1 MASEDLFSP
10 DLQADLPQ
18 AVLAQPLEAE
28 PQARIRAE
36 RGKYQAALLKWLRR
50 DHPAEALQSMRGAV
64 RSVMGCVP
72 QDRRRALWWA
82 SGALLDCLEHGDLPD
97 EPGAKKLLGRIDLQ
111 MKSLAEGQPADS
123 DAMLREM
130 LQRIAP
136 SRAASDTVTAL
147 KRAYALAAPLSQA
160 NALPADEDGALL
172 SEMRVLLYAAKEN
185 WVLCACNASVMPEFA
200 AQLAQLSALAER
212 LAPDTLRRLC
222 LRMRDSA
229 TRADNP
235 EQVRRLVPEMA
246 TALLLLGSGLEQ
258 GRDAGDEFAEQVNIA
273 DLQMRLALA
282 GATQDEHKFADL
294 VALQCRVEARNA
306 AAILLAETG
315 TDLRQAE
322 QLFGD
327 LSGNAADGGQAARPP
342 TAQAQLQ
349 AERLAGLLLRVQNG
363 LRFLGQEQPG
373 PLLYALRQAMSHFA
387 KDGSPARDQ
396 ARSVAAALGAL
407 RAHVLGLMQ
416 PQAAQAGAAQLEAA
430 LRDVA
435 ALRLPVAAQAVGQ
448 ADAGAAQAAVEP
460 SHDDDD
466 LLEVFLEEARE
477 VLDSM
482 GAHLETL
489 RLDPANREPLV
500 SIRRS
505 FHTLKGSGRMVGLSD
520 LAEAAWAVERAMN
533 KWLQEGNRPASPGLM
548 KLALDAKA
556 AFQGWV
562 DELNTR
568 GSARIEAG
576 GLVASARQIESH
588 LDAAPPAP
596 PGRSAPA
603 TSLAVTIA
611 APAQPAAHG
620 AEPPPVVIGA
630 VTLSPALFGIATE
643 EAAQHVAA
651 LLRHMNELRA
661 SKQPAI
667 PYDFTR
673 AAHTLTGV
681 YRTMGFARIAELA
694 YALEQWLEQR
704 VGKPQALGGAQLDL
718 LERVIA
724 ALQDMNQT
732 VRCRMEPQAQPELV
746 ARLQADQPPP
756 PPAIPVARAP
766 GSAAPGK
773 PVRQAQPAAEER
785 VTQDDMDGQ
794 LLPIFLEETDDL
806 YPQVGNGMRAWREK
820 PDDKSLGRSLQRS
833 LHTLKGSARMAGA
846 MRLGELT
853 HRMEDKVVQAMA
865 LPRPDA
871 AFWDELESY
880 FDRIGSIVEQLR
892 GKQAVSKAGAVE
904 AATERQDTAPRP
916 EAEAGSE
923 RIALAAL
930 LRVRSDTVDSL
941 VNEAG
946 EISVTRSRIEAELR
960 EFKGGL
966 LELTDSVSHLRKQL
980 REIEIQAESQMQAR
994 VTLSRNS
1001 AEQFDP
1007 LEFDRF
1013 TRFQELTRFMN
1024 ESVHDVQTVQ
1034 QSLLKN
1040 LDKVAAALSG
1050 QAYLNRELQQNLMAI
1065 RMVPLASIAERL
1077 YRVVRQTGKELGK
1090 KANLEL
1096 HGTEVEL
1103 DRSML
1108 EKMTAP
1114 FEHLLRNAIAHGLEN
1129 PQQREQVGK
1138 SPIGDIRLSLR
1149 QESNEVVFELSDDGA
1164 GLNFAALREKA
1175 EAGGVLQ
1182 PGETASDDRLAQLIF
1197 VSGVSTATEVTEVV
1211 GRGIGMDVVRSEIAG
1226 LGGRVDVSSKKGLG
1240 THFTIHL
1247 PLTLAV
1253 TQVLML
1259 RSGDSVHAIPS
1270 AMVDL
1275 VRQVKP
1281 AELAQLYRDRRIEW
1295 KNRTYS
1301 LHYLPHL
1308 LGDVERIPESMS
1320 HNPLLLLRGGE
1331 QRIALHVDALQGN
1344 HEAVVKNIG
1353 PQLARLP
1360 WIAGATVLGNGA
1372 VVLILNPTQLAQRT
1386 GTIARKPGKT
1396 APEALR
1402 TQPLVMVVDDSLT
1415 VRKITTRL
1423 LVRAGYQVI
1432 TAKDGVDALEQ
1443 IVDIQPVVM
1452 LLDVEMPRMDGFE
1465 LTKQLRRDARTKS
1478 LPIIMITS
1486 RTAEKHRSYAMELG
1500 VNAYLG
1506 KPYQERELLQH
1517 IATLASVPQTI
1528 LQ

>member
-1 MASEDLFSP
+1 MNFPPTAISSFAPELRVE
-10 DLQADLPQ
+10 LPQ
-18 AVLAQPLEAE
+18 GVLAQPPDAAAQ
-28 PQARIRAE
+28 PRIKAE
-36 RGKYQAALLKWLRR
+36 RGKYQLSLLKWLRQDR
-50 DHPAEALQSMRGAV
+50 PTEALQSMRDAV
-64 RSVMGCVP
+64 QAVMGCVP
-72 QDRRRALWWA
+72 QDRHRAFWWVA
-82 SGALLDCLEHGDLPD
+82 SALLDCLRHGGLVDD
-97 EPGAKKLLGRIDLQ
+97 QGARKLLGRIDIQ
-111 MKSLAEGQPADS
+111 MKSLVEGQPANS
-123 DAMLREM
+123 DATLREM
-130 LQRIAP
+130 LYQIAC
-136 SRAASDTVTAL
+136 SRPVSDTVAEVA
-147 KRAYALAAPLSQA
+147 RVYALASQMPQA
-160 NALPADEDGALL
+160 GALPVADTGPLPD
-172 SEMRVLLYAAKEN
+172 SMRAQLGAAKEN
-185 WVLCACNASVMPEFA
+185 WEQCARDGSVIPEFV
-200 AQLAQLSALAER
+200 AQLARLAEMAARLDREPMLELCRQMQSAVARANDPELTRR
-212 LAPDTLRRLC
+212 LAT
-222 LRMRDSA
+222 
-229 TRADNP
+229 
-235 EQVRRLVPEMA
+235 EMA
-246 TALLLLGSGLEQ
+246 MSLLLLGSGLERPAEPGGEFLEQ
-258 GRDAGDEFAEQVNIA
+258 ARILGQRMRAALDGAAQDERKFAE
-273 DLQMRLALA
+273 
-282 GATQDEHKFADL
+282 L
-294 VALQCRVEARNA
+294 VALQGRAEARS
-306 AAILLAETG
+306 IEPLLLCEIG
-315 TDLRQAE
+315 TDLQRAE
-322 QLFGD
+322 QGLRGLFGD
-327 LSGNAADGGQAARPP
+327 SGATRQPAPE
-342 TAQAQLQ
+342 TAQWQPR
-349 AERLAGLLLRVQNG
+349 AEKLAGLLHRAQSA
-363 LRFLGQEQPG
+363 LRFLGRAEFE
-373 PLLYALRQAMSHFA
+373 PLLQALQQTIKYYAAGNKPSQNEIR
-387 KDGSPARDQ
+387 PIE
-396 ARSVAAALGAL
+396 AALGAL
-407 RAHVLGLMQ
+407 REYARSLLQ
-416 PQAAQAGAAQLEAA
+416 QQSANAAQLGEVLRDMQA
-430 LRDVA
+430 LRMPAAKVA
-435 ALRLPVAAQAVGQ
+435 E
-448 ADAGAAQAAVEP
+448 GAARATAAAPYEENE
-460 SHDDDD
+460 

-477 VLDSM
+477 VLDNM
-482 GAHLETL
+482 
-489 RLDPANREPLV
+489 RANLGILQRKPESREPLV
-500 SIRRS
+500 SIRRG

-533 KWLQEGNRPASPGLM
+533 KWLQEGNRPATPGLL
-548 KLALDAKA
+548 KLVLDAEA
-556 AFQGWV
+556 AFEGWI
-562 DELNTR
+562 DSLHAQ
-568 GSARIEAG
+568 GSARVEAG
-576 GLVASARQIESH
+576 ELVSSAQQIENH
-588 LDAAPPAP
+588 LDAAQ
-596 PGRSAPA
+596 
-603 TSLAVTIA
+603 
-611 APAQPAAHG
+611 PAQTGGPASA
-620 AEPPPVVIGA
+620 AATESSPVIIGA
-630 VTLSPALFGIATE
+630 VTLSPALFGIATG
-643 EAAQHVAA
+643 EAAQHIAA
-651 LLRHMNELRA
+651 LSRYLEGLRA
-661 SKQPAI
+661 NNHPAI
-667 PYDFTR
+667 NYDFTR
-673 AAHTLTGV
+673 AAHTLAGV
-681 YRTMGFARIAELA
+681 YRTVDFGCIAELA

-704 VGKPQALGGAQLDL
+704 IGQPLVLGGAQLDL
-718 LERVIA
+718 LGQAIA

-732 VRCRMEPQAQPELV
+732 VRHRMEPRPQPELV

-756 PPAIPVARAP
+756 PAIPAARAP
-766 GSAAPGK
+766 GPAAPEK
-773 PVRQAQPAAEER
+773 PVQQAQPATEER
-785 VTQDDMDGQ
+785 VTRDDMDGQ
-794 LLPIFLEETDDL
+794 LLPIFLEEADDL
-806 YPQVGNGMRAWREK
+806 YPQVGNSMRAWREK

-865 LPRPDA
+865 LPRPDT

-892 GKQAVSKAGAVE
+892 GKQAASKAGAVE
-904 AATERQDTAPRP
+904 AATERQDTASRA
-916 EAEAGSE
+916 EAEAGAE

-941 VNEAG
+941 VNDAG
-946 EISVTRSRIEAELR
+946 EISVTRSRIEAELS
-960 EFKGGL
+960 EFKIGL

-1077 YRVVRQTGKELGK
+1077 YRVVRQTGKELNK

-1129 PQQREQVGK
+1129 PQQREQAGK

-1175 EAGGVLQ
+1175 EARGLLQ
-1182 PGETASDDRLAQLIF
+1182 PGEAASDDRLAQLIF
-1197 VSGVSTATEVTEVV
+1197 ISGVSTATEVTEVV

-1240 THFTIHL
+1240 THFTIRL

-1259 RSGDSVHAIPS
+1259 RSGDSAYAIPS

-1295 KNRTYS
+1295 QNRNYS

-1320 HNPLLLLRGGE
+1320 HNPLLLLRSGE

-1372 VVLILNPTQLAQRT
+1372 VVLILNPAQLAQRT
-1386 GTIARKPGKT
+1386 GMIARKPGKA
-1396 APEALR
+1396 APEVLH

-1415 VRKITTRL
+1415 VRKITSRL

-1443 IVDIQPVVM
+1443 LVDIQPVVM

-1465 LTKQLRRDARTKS
+1465 LAKQLRRDARMKNM
-1478 LPIIMITS
+1478 PIIMITS
-1486 RTAEKHRSYAMELG
+1486 RTAEKHRSYAMKLG

-1506 KPYQERELLQH
+1506 KPYQEKELLQH
-1517 IATLASVPQTI
+1517 IATLASAPQTI